1 MHKTHV
7 SSDFEVHLPNNQGKA
22 EHENS
27 GWKEGLTLEIF
38 LTVCLIALMTFI
50 FVAITYRLLD

>member
-1 MHKTHV
+1 MPKTNV
-7 SSDFEVHLPNNQGKA
+7 SSDFEVHLHNNEVNANHG
-22 EHENS
+22 NT
-27 GWKEGLTLEIF
+27 GWKDGLTLEIF